1 LLARAGGNSRGMN
14 PTSNL
19 IRQGVGLAR
28 GAVGQ
33 ATRLGLKAASQ
44 AWELGRGG
52 RPAPSSPPAP
62 KDLDDVTLARKVE
75 SEVFRDDAVPKASID
90 VNVVDGVVELRGQV
104 KRPQDKASV
113 EARVRAVPEVKG
125 VENMLHLPKT
135 PAPTRADAPGRQRAA
150 AKPKPKRARAAAAKP
165 RTAKPRARPKV
176 TSDDQTDRIIPEG
189 EREESPSE
197 LAREGK
203 GRQPA
208 PLGSSGS
215 GTGNSG
221 AGGGADSPAKGSG
234 PARPGSGGST

>member
-1 LLARAGGNSRGMN
+1 LLARGGGQPRGMN

-19 IRQGVGLAR
+19 IQKGVGLAR

-33 ATRLGLKAASQ
+33 ATRLGLRAASQ
-44 AWELGRGG
+44 AWELGRRG
-52 RPAPSSPPAP
+52 RPATSSPPVP

-75 SEVFRDDAVPKASID
+75 SEVFRDEAVPKASID
-90 VNVVDGVVELRGQV
+90 LNVVDGVVELRGQV

-150 AKPKPKRARAAAAKP
+150 AKPKRATRSA
-165 RTAKPRARPKV
+165 TAKPRQAKAKP
-176 TSDDQTDRIIPEG
+176 TSDDQTDRIVS
-189 EREESPSE
+189 EREPTPSE
-197 LAREGK
+197 LARKGQ

-208 PLGSSGS
+208 PLGASDT
-215 GTGNSG
+215 GT
-221 AGGGADSPAKGSG
+221 GGGADSPADGAAPR
-234 PARPGSGGST
+234 PASPGTGTGAGGST

>member
-1 LLARAGGNSRGMN
+1 MN

-19 IRQGVGLAR
+19 IQQGVGLAR

-33 ATRLGLKAASQ
+33 ATRLGLRAATQ
-44 AWELGRGG
+44 AWELGRRG
-52 RPAPSSPPAP
+52 RPAPSSPPVP

-75 SEVFRDDAVPKASID
+75 SEVFRDDAIPKASID
-90 VNVVDGVVELRGQV
+90 LNVVDGVVELRGQV

-150 AKPKPKRARAAAAKP
+150 AKPKRARAAAAKP
-165 RTAKPRARPKV
+165 RSAKAKPRV
-176 TSDDQTDRIIPEG
+176 TSDDQTDRIVPER

-208 PLGSSGS
+208 PLGASDP
-215 GTGNSG
+215 G
-221 AGGGADSPAKGSG
+221 AGGGADAAADGSPPRPAGPGTGSG
-234 PARPGSGGST
+234 TGGSA